1 LLEGLQSLSLL
12 LFDTAID
19 WAKGEVHLPG
29 LELISFG
36 LLQELE
42 NLFVPSGRYKYFL
55 DNVRANHVLDSFDI
69 LILVPYFAILII
81 LAIFG
86 LHRYH
91 LVYLYLKNK
100 KKIQPRGCLVDLPR
114 VTIQLPVY
122 NEMYVVERLIDSVTT
137 IDYPKELLEIQV
149 LDDSNDETR
158 HIAEK
163 RVESF
168 RNAGWDIHYLHRDH
182 RIGFKAGALEEGLKV
197 AQGEYIAIFD
207 ADFIPDPDFLHKT
220 IHYFANPK
228 VGMVQTRWGHINRD
242 YSYLTQVEAMILDG
256 HFVMEHGARYRSG
269 RFFNFNGTAG
279 IWRRQTIED
288 SGGWEHD
295 TLTEDTD
302 LSYRAQMKGWEFI
315 YLPEV
320 VCPAELPVEM
330 NAFKNQQFRWA
341 KGLVQTGI
349 KLLPRILRSRLPLS
363 IKTEAVF
370 HLTANCSYPL
380 MVLFCFILLPAMIV
394 RFYQGWF
401 QMLYIDLPLFMA
413 ATLSV
418 SSFYMI
424 SQRELYPQTWWT
436 RFKYLPFMMSLGIG
450 LSVSN
455 SRAVL
460 EALFGIKT
468 SFKRTPKYCIR
479 SSQHMNL
486 TKTKYRG
493 KSGYTPYLELVLGVY
508 FALTVLYAFSN
519 ENYPTLPFLLLF
531 VVGFIYTGLMS
542 LFQSKLHRFSKAK
555 ATD

>member
-1 LLEGLQSLSLL
+1 MSGFQ
-12 LFDTAID
+12 
-19 WAKGEVHLPG
+19 
-29 LELISFG
+29 LIGFG
-36 LLQELE
+36 LLQELK

-55 DNVRANHVLDSFDI
+55 EHVRANHVLDSFDI

-100 KKIQPRGCLVDLPR
+100 KKAQPLGRFEPLPR
-114 VTIQLPVY
+114 VTVQLPVY
-122 NEMYVVERLIDSVTT
+122 NEMYVVERLIDSVAK
-137 IDYPKELLEIQV
+137 IDYPRELLEIQV
-149 LDDSNDETR
+149 LDDSTDETQ

-168 RNAGWDIHYLHRDH
+168 RKAGVDIRYIHRDN
-182 RIGFKAGALEEGLKV
+182 RVGFKAGALEEGLKV
-197 AQGEYIAIFD
+197 AKGEYIAIFD
-207 ADFIPDPDFLHKT
+207 ADFIPDPDFLNKT
-220 IHYFANPK
+220 IHYFTDSK
-228 VGMVQTRWGHINRD
+228 IGMVQTRWGHINRE
-242 YSYLTQVEAMILDG
+242 YSHLTQVEAMILDG
-256 HFVMEHGARYRSG
+256 HFVMEHGGRYRSG

-279 IWRRQTIED
+279 IWRRQAIEE

-302 LSYRAQMKGWEFI
+302 LSYRAQMKGWQFI
-315 YLPEV
+315 YLPDV

-341 KGLVQTGI
+341 KGLVQTGM
-349 KLLPRILRSRLPLS
+349 KLLPRIFRSQLPWR

-380 MVLFCFILLPAMIV
+380 MVLFCFIFLPAMIV

-401 QMLYIDLPLFMA
+401 HMLYIDLPLFMA
-413 ATLSV
+413 ATMSV

-424 SQRELYPQTWWT
+424 SQRELYPQTWWK
-436 RFKYLPFMMSLGIG
+436 RFKYLPFMMSVGIG

-460 EALFGIKT
+460 EALLGIKT

-479 SSQHMNL
+479 SSAHMNL
-486 TKTKYRG
+486 AKTRYRG
-493 KSGYTPYLELVLGVY
+493 KSGYTAYLELILGLY

-542 LFQSKLHRFSKAK
+542 LFQSTLHRFSKAK
-555 ATD
+555 TTD